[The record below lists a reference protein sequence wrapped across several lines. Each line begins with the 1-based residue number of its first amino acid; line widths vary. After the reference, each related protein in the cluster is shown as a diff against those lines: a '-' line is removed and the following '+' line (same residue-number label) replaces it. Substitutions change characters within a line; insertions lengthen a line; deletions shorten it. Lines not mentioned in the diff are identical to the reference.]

1 MSNMNHL
8 PAFLKV
14 LKLNMN
20 FHHFKD
26 EEIELTCSRPHSY
39 QIKEL
44 EFFHSYYQA
53 PKYAFST
60 VASCFLYVEGLH
72 WKIKHPSCFHI
83 LTIVN
88 NAMINMGGYTKDEV
102 YVYNEILFSHDKGNA
117 AVCNNLD
124 EAWGHYA
131 KWNKSDRERQILCDI
146 TYM

>member
-1 MSNMNHL
+1 MNTLCMSNMNHL

-72 WKIKHPSCFHI
+72 
-83 LTIVN
+83 
-88 NAMINMGGYTKDEV
+88 
-102 YVYNEILFSHDKGNA
+102 
-117 AVCNNLD
+117 
-124 EAWGHYA
+124 
-131 KWNKSDRERQILCDI
+131 
-146 TYM
+146 